1 MSLTQGATNTFKI
14 GLADGLFSFS
24 NTADTSYKIAL
35 YTGSASLGA
44 DTTAYTTTGEASGGS
59 YTAGGATLTITQVP
73 TLGNQTGSTAAA
85 YWSFANVTW
94 TGAITARG
102 ALIYKDLGGGSTLS
116 VCVLDFGSDKTSTTT
131 FTITMPVNGPTT
143 SLIRSS
149 N

>member
-1 MSLTQGATNTFKI
+1 MAIQQGVTDAFAT
-14 GLADGLFSFS
+14 GLMNGVYNFTTDSF
-24 NTADTSYKIAL
+24 KIAL

-59 YTAGGATLTITQVP
+59 YTAGGSTLTITQVP

-102 ALIYKDLGGGSTLS
+102 ALIYKDLGAGSTAS
-116 VCVLDFGSDKTSTTT
+116 VCVLDFGSDKTSVNT
-131 FTITMPVNGPTT
+131 FVVQFP
-143 SLIRSS
+143 SS
-149 N
+149 TYSTAILRIS